1 MPGVDYYPKLIN
13 MDINT
18 LTKNN
23 ILMPVP
29 KDNYTSLK
37 IIPLT
42 CFFFFLTT
50 YFPTKSESIIC
61 LAYVSTALLYQDRV
75 LARLK
80 SFKISSI

>member
-1 MPGVDYYPKLIN
+1 MPGVDYYLKLIN
-13 MDINT
+13 MYINT

-23 ILMPVP
+23 ILLPVP

-37 IIPLT
+37 IVPLT
-42 CFFFFLTT
+42 CFFLTT
-50 YFPTKSESIIC
+50 YFPTKSESILC
-61 LAYVSTALLYQDRV
+61 QAYASIALLYQDRV